1 MPKDTKV
8 ERKKGDSVNGK
19 TDYERLRKMTEEEI
33 EQNAKDDPDAPL
45 QSDEDLERF
54 KRVNPKKEK

>member
-8 ERKKGDSVNGK
+8 ERKKVIPLIDK

-33 EQNAKDDPDAPL
+33 KQNAKDDPDAPL
-45 QSDEDLERF
+45 QSDEDLKRF